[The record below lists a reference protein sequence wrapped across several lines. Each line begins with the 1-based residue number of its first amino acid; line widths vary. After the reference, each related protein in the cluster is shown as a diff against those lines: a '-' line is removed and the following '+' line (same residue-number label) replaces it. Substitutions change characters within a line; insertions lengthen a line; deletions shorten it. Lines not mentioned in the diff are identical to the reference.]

1 MSERTFIMLKPEA
14 LMRSL
19 VGELLSRLE
28 RKGLKIVGLKLMRV
42 SLESA
47 SELYKV
53 HRGKSFYNPL
63 IEHIISG
70 PVVAIVVEG
79 PNVVPVVRGM
89 IGATNPVEA
98 SPGTIR
104 GDLALITRKNVIHA
118 ADSLESA
125 KREIDIFFSEEE
137 LAEYEKPA
145 DVGFLL

>member
-1 MSERTFIMLKPEA
+1 
-14 LMRSL
+14 MRSL

-28 RKGLKIVGLKLMRV
+28 RKDLKIVGLKLIRL

-63 IEHIISG
+63 VEHMTSG

-79 PNVVPVVRGM
+79 PNVVRVVRGM
-89 IGATNPVEA
+89 IGATNPLEA

-104 GDLALITRKNVIHA
+104 GDLALVTENNIIHA
-118 ADSLESA
+118 SDSLESA
-125 KREIDIFFSEEE
+125 EREMSIFFSEEE
-137 LAEYEKPA
+137 LAKYEKPSDA
-145 DVGFLL
+145 GFLL